1 MDKSSHKSCSIKKV
15 FLKFRKIHRKTPV
28 PEPLFKKETL
38 VQVFSREFCKTLMN
52 TFLTEHLR
60 VTASKFCNPCPS
72 LCHVEYSQLSF

>member
-1 MDKSSHKSCSIKKV
+1 M
-15 FLKFRKIHRKTPV
+15 